1 MFDIKG
7 KLLFDP
13 INVTKKHHSQ
23 SEWKKTAIVKFD
35 CELYSYYAWFVA
47 KRYNIKLNKP
57 LRGTHVTFLNEIIE
71 DDIYLAAKD
80 TFNDKEV
87 TITYDPTYV
96 RTNNKGHWWLKVISN
111 DIENI
116 RLSMGLNAKPYYGL
130 HLTIGN
136 ATHLNL
142 EQSLYIK
149 KLIESNIVS

>member
-7 KLLFDP
+7 KIIFDP

-35 CELYSYYAWFVA
+35 CELYAYYSWFIE
-47 KRYNIKLNKP
+47 KRYSIKLNKP
-57 LRGTHVTFLNEIIE
+57 LRGTHVTLLNEII
-71 DDIYLAAKD
+71 DDNIYLDAKKI
-80 TFNDKEV
+80 FHEKEV
-87 TITYDPTYV
+87 TITYDPTYI
-96 RTNNKGHWWLKVISN
+96 RTNEKGHWWIKVYSS

-116 RLSMGLNAKPYYGL
+116 RTSIGLGPNPFYGL

-149 KLIESNIVS
+149 KLIDTNIVS